1 MKKTIIIFTLSL
13 LFNSCTKNP
22 EQFIEHLEGYWEIES
37 VTLADGTKKEYKI
50 NETIDF
56 IELNDSL
63 KGFRKKMKPRFDG
76 KYETS
81 ADVEAL
87 ELKTE
92 NNKLYIYYT
101 TPYATWTETVLMAN
115 SKQLQIMNQNNNV
128 YLYKRFIPIII
139 E

>member
-1 MKKTIIIFTLSL
+1 MKKVIIIFSLSF

-22 EQFIEHLEGYWEIES
+22 ERYIEHLEGYWEIER
-37 VTLADGTKKEYKI
+37 VTLANGRKKEYSI

-76 KYETS
+76 KFETS
-81 ADVEAL
+81 TDVELL
-87 ELKTE
+87 ELKIE
-92 NNKLYIYYT
+92 NSTLYINYAT
-101 TPYATWTETVLMAN
+101 HYATWTETVLMAN
-115 SKQLQIMNQNNNV
+115 STQLQIMNQNNDV
-128 YLYKRFIPIII
+128 YLYKRFTPIHL